1 MALNQDKYDIEVQN
15 GDAIKRNQI
24 FFDFMQQMFNRLD
37 ELYVRGRCILIDA
50 IMKDQLKK
58 QSVEE
63 IEKMNRVKKPISKI
77 KEGTSNPSTKK
88 A

>member
-1 MALNQDKYDIEVQN
+1 MLLDLFGLSYSQIRLFFAEV
-15 GDAIKRNQI
+15 
-24 FFDFMQQMFNRLD
+24 
-37 ELYVRGRCILIDA
+37 LYVRGKCILIDA

-77 KEGTSNPSTKK
+77 KEGTSNPSAKK
-88 A
+88 SLICE